1 CFSMSPGREHYEI
14 SPPHILPSD
23 RERCCTVRRFAYR
36 AGASLSDAA
45 GALHRAIPT
54 WRVGRSHRS
63 CAGQPPF
70 RGWDDFIVRDQNGDV
85 FSVPTVPFDMK
96 KLTPFQMPNGAP
108 DLQPDDRF
116 AGRIKWY
123 VKLVVFGGDPEIGDN
138 LVWVSH
144 EEHAELVLWWNERY
158 RELTRTA

>member
-1 CFSMSPGREHYEI
+1 MKEGWLGDEYLILFEGSEI
-14 SPPHILPSD
+14 
-23 RERCCTVRRFAYR
+23 
-36 AGASLSDAA
+36 DAA
-45 GALHRAIPT
+45 TGCYAVALVLPGFDLI
-54 WRVGRSHRS
+54 GL
-63 CAGQPPF
+63 
-70 RGWDDFIVRDQNGDV
+70 RGWDDFIVRDQNGDF
-85 FSVPTVPFDMK
+85 FSVPTGPFDMK

-123 VKLVVFGGDPEIGDN
+123 VKPVLFGGDPEIGDN

-144 EEHAELVLWWNERY
+144 EEHAELVRWWNERY